1 MRQTLFYIPHWV
13 FEGPLLIAWLVIG
26 LAIIA
31 YLFAKHG
38 SSNDTWSFLPVFAIV
53 ALAIY
58 LLPPHLEVAGINP
71 ADPAGPEI
79 VRGVAVRGYGMF
91 LLLGIVA
98 GVTVTLMRCSRIG
111 VSADDI
117 IGLGFWMMICGIA
130 GARLFY
136 VIQKQDEFFT
146 GAPLHETILNMVNM
160 TKGGLVVYGSLIGG
174 TLAALIYLK
183 IHKLPILKIADLM
196 APGMVLGLTIGR
208 LGCLMNGCCYGGVC
222 DAPLPNV
229 TFPPGSA
236 PYMQQLL
243 QGDLLGIKAT
253 INTDEKSDYDL
264 KIDSVMPDSIAAELN
279 LEAGD
284 EVSLHLPPRGSSLIE
299 FRLANPDVEF
309 EEGKQLAIMLE
320 SKQKGAFALP
330 VDQLPT
336 RSRGTHPTQ
345 IYSSINAGLLCLVL
359 WFFWTVKKSDGEV
372 FALMLI
378 LYSIGRFLMEL
389 IRQDELGQFGTEFT
403 ISQWVSVL
411 AILVGFALFALAR
424 SWGVG
429 QNSDPPAPAVA

>member
-1 MRQTLFYIPHWV
+1 MRQTLFYIPHWI

-26 LAIIA
+26 LAVIA

-38 SSNDTWSFLPVFAIV
+38 NVNETWSFLPVFGIV
-53 ALAIY
+53 TLAIY
-58 LLPPHLEVAGINP
+58 LLPPHLEVTGINP

-79 VRGVAVRGYGMF
+79 VRGIAVRGYGMF
-91 LLLGIVA
+91 LLLGIVS
-98 GVTVTLMRCSRIG
+98 GVSITLMRCRRIG
-111 VSADDI
+111 VTADDI

-136 VIQKQDEFFT
+136 VIQKRDEFFT
-146 GAPLHETILNMVNM
+146 GAPLQETILNMVNM

-183 IHKLPILKIADLM
+183 IHKLPVLKIADLM

-208 LGCLMNGCCYGGVC
+208 LGCLMNGCCFGGVC
-222 DAPLPNV
+222 DAPLPSV
-229 TFPPGSA
+229 AFPPGSA
-236 PYMQQLL
+236 AYMQQLS
-243 QGDLLGIKAT
+243 QGDLIGIKAT
-253 INTDEKSDYDL
+253 PSEDETSDYAL
-264 KIDSVMPDSIAAELN
+264 QIGSVVPGSIAADLN
-279 LEAGD
+279 LEVGD
-284 EVSLHLPPRGSSLIE
+284 EVNLRFPDSRLIE
-299 FRLANPDVEF
+299 FRLVNPDVEF
-309 EEGKQLAIMLE
+309 EEGKQLAILVD
-320 SKQKGAFALP
+320 SKQQGRLVLP

-389 IRQDELGQFGTEFT
+389 IRQDELGQFGTDFT

-411 AILVGFALFALAR
+411 AIVAGFSLFAMAR
-424 SWGVG
+424 SWGAG
-429 QNSDPPAPAVA
+429 QDSGPPAAAVT

>member
-1 MRQTLFYIPHWV
+1 MCIRDSHWV

-79 VRGVAVRGYGMF
+79 VRGIAVRGYGMF

-309 EEGKQLAIMLE
+309 EEGKQLAIML
-320 SKQKGAFALP
+320 S
-330 VDQLPT
+330 
-336 RSRGTHPTQ
+336 
-345 IYSSINAGLLCLVL
+345 
-359 WFFWTVKKSDGEV
+359 
-372 FALMLI
+372 LI
-378 LYSIGRFLMEL
+378 HI
-389 IRQDELGQFGTEFT
+389 
-403 ISQWVSVL
+403 
-411 AILVGFALFALAR
+411 
-424 SWGVG
+424 
-429 QNSDPPAPAVA
+429 